1 MVIDPAMLA
10 RSDDSCADAGQ
21 VKGSKRDDEQEAFE
35 GLRCGKFAALELET
49 TRFLV

>member
-21 VKGSKRDDEQEAFE
+21 VQGGKRDDEQKAFK
-35 GLRCGKFAALELET
+35 GLGRGEFTALELEAP
-49 TRFLV
+49 RFLV